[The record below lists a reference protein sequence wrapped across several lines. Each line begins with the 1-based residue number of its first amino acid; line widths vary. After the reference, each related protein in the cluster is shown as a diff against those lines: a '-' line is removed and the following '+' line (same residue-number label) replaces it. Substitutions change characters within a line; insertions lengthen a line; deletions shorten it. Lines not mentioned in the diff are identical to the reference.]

1 MKEIDVFKLA
11 SELGFD
17 VRGAEL
23 RDGIN
28 GLMIVNEHCD
38 KIPGFDSNKVIAYN
52 CKKDINIKRNS
63 VAKHLNSY
71 INCKKETEEV
81 FLVEASEGIEP
92 IIDINLLVQLCLE
105 QGLISRKKNVKRL
118 YKKM

>member
-52 CKKDINIKRNS
+52 CKIF
-63 VAKHLNSY
+63 A
-71 INCKKETEEV
+71 
-81 FLVEASEGIEP
+81 
-92 IIDINLLVQLCLE
+92 
-105 QGLISRKKNVKRL
+105 
-118 YKKM
+118 